1 MKIAIVFVVYQNRD
15 NLQEASASLRQS
27 KIGGVE
33 LKEIV
38 IDNSRINLGFTG
50 GNNQGIRQALKWG
63 ADAVWLL
70 NDDVK
75 VDKYALSEL
84 VKSIYDVQVGA
95 AVPKIYF
102 YPGFE
107 FHKERYS
114 KRELGKVI
122 WYAGGEIDWDNCI
135 GKHRGVDEV
144 DVGQFDKQTETEFAT
159 GCSILIKREA
169 IEKVGLLNEKYFMYL
184 EDLDYSMRLKQYG
197 FKIVYQP
204 KAAVW
209 HKNAQS
215 SGVGDDLHDYFF
227 TRNRLLFGFEYA
239 PLRTKLALLRESGR
253 IMMKGSMW
261 QKQGVIDFYLRKF
274 GKGSWPAFAK
284 VSEGEKC
291 N

>member
-75 VDKYALSEL
+75 VDENALSEL
-84 VKSIYDVQVGA
+84 VKAIGDDKVGVS
-95 AVPKIYF
+95 VPKIYF

-114 KRELGKVI
+114 KKELGKVI
-122 WYAGGEIDWDNCI
+122 WYAGGEIDWENCI

-144 DVGQFDKQTETEFAT
+144 DAGQFDKQMETEFAT
-159 GCSILIKREA
+159 GCSMLITREA
-169 IEKVGLLNEKYFMYL
+169 IEKTGLLNEKYFMYL

-204 KAAVW
+204 KAVVW

-215 SGVGDDLHDYFF
+215 SEVGDDLHDYFF
-227 TRNRLLFGFEYA
+227 TRNRLLFGFSYA
-239 PLRTKLALLRESGR
+239 PVRTRIALLRESVR
-253 IMMKGSMW
+253 LMTTGSKW
-261 QKQGVIDFYLRKF
+261 QKRGVVDFYLHRF
-274 GKGSWPAFAK
+274 GKGSWK
-284 VSEGEKC
+284 
-291 N
+291 

>member
-75 VDKYALSEL
+75 VDMHALSEL
-84 VKSIYDVQVGA
+84 EKTAGEDGA
-95 AVPKIYF
+95 GVVVPKIYF

-122 WYAGGEIDWDNCI
+122 WYAGGEIDWDNVI
-135 GKHRGVDEV
+135 GVHRGVDEV
-144 DVGQFDKQTETEFAT
+144 DHGQFDRKKEVGFAT
-159 GCSILIKREA
+159 GCSMVITRRAL
-169 IEKVGLLNEKYFMYL
+169 EKVGLLDEKYFMYL
-184 EDLDYSMRLKQYG
+184 EDLDYSERIKKAG
-197 FKIVYQP
+197 FKIIYEP
-204 KAAVW
+204 KAIVW

-215 SGVGDDLHDYFF
+215 SGVGSDLNDYFF
-227 TRNRLLFGFEYA
+227 TRNRLLFGMTYA
-239 PLRTKLALLRESGR
+239 PVRTKFALIRESGR
-253 IMMKGSMW
+253 LAVKGRKW
-261 QKQGVIDFYLRKF
+261 QKRGVVDFYLRNF
-274 GKGSWPAFAK
+274 EKGSWK
-284 VSEGEKC
+284 
-291 N
+291 

>member
-122 WYAGGEIDWDNCI
+122 WYAGGEIDWDNVI
-135 GKHRGVDEV
+135 GVHRGVDEV
-144 DVGQFDKQTETEFAT
+144 DHGQFDRKKEVGFAT
-159 GCSILIKREA
+159 GCSMVITRRAL
-169 IEKVGLLNEKYFMYL
+169 EKVGLLDEKYFMYL
-184 EDLDYSMRLKQYG
+184 EDLDYSERIKKAG
-197 FKIVYQP
+197 FKIIYEP
-204 KAAVW
+204 KAIVW

-215 SGVGDDLHDYFF
+215 SGVGSDLNDYFF
-227 TRNRLLFGFEYA
+227 TRNRLLFGMTYA
-239 PLRTKLALLRESGR
+239 PIRTKFALIRESGR
-253 IMMKGSMW
+253 LAVKGRKW
-261 QKQGVIDFYLRKF
+261 QKRGVVDFYLRNF
-274 GKGSWPAFAK
+274 EKGSWK
-284 VSEGEKC
+284 
-291 N
+291 

>member
-122 WYAGGEIDWDNCI
+122 WYAGGEIDWDNVI
-135 GKHRGVDEV
+135 GVHRGVDEV
-144 DVGQFDKQTETEFAT
+144 DHGQFDRKKEVGFTT
-159 GCSILIKREA
+159 GCSMVITRRAL
-169 IEKVGLLNEKYFMYL
+169 EKVGLLDEKYFMYL
-184 EDLDYSMRLKQYG
+184 EDLDYSERIKKAG
-197 FKIVYQP
+197 FKIIYEP
-204 KAAVW
+204 KAIVW

-215 SGVGDDLHDYFF
+215 SGVGSDLNDYFF
-227 TRNRLLFGFEYA
+227 TRNRLLFGMTYA
-239 PLRTKLALLRESGR
+239 PVRTKFALIRESGR
-253 IMMKGSMW
+253 LAVKGRKW
-261 QKQGVIDFYLRKF
+261 QKRGVVDFYLRNF
-274 GKGSWPAFAK
+274 EKGSWK
-284 VSEGEKC
+284 
-291 N
+291 